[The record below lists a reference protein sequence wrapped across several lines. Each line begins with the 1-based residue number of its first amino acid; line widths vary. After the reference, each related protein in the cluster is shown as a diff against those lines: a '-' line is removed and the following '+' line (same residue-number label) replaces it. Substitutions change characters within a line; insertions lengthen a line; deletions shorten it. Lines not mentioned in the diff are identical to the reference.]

1 MELQHVNVKIFASE
15 LQVDLERFID
25 VFHRWITDQ
34 TTSEMLIDVADY
46 RHVPHGPGVVL
57 VGHEADY
64 ALDQTGGRFGL
75 LYNRKV
81 AIAGSN
87 QDRLKQALRSAA
99 LASQQLESEFDG
111 EPLKFSRQEFEIF
124 INDRAIAPNTEETFA
139 KTGPELAAFLA
150 LTLGHDQFRFERQS
164 NDPRNRFGVVVNS
177 SKPFDLAALA
187 S

>member
-15 LQVDLERFID
+15 LQVDLERFIE
-25 VFHRWITDQ
+25 VFHRWIADQ
-34 TTSEMLIDVADY
+34 ATSEMLIDVADY
-46 RHVPHGPGVVL
+46 RHVPDGPAVLL

-64 ALDQTGGRFGL
+64 ALDKTGGRYGL
-75 LYNRKV
+75 LYNRKD

-87 QDRLKQALRSAA
+87 HDRLKQALRSAA

-111 EPLKFSRQEFEIF
+111 ESLKFSRQEFEIF

-139 KTGPELAAFLA
+139 NARPELDAFLA
-150 LTLGHDQFRFERQS
+150 RTLGHDQFRVERQS
-164 NDPRNRFGVVVNS
+164 NDPRSRFGVVVNS
-177 SKPFDLAALA
+177 SQPFDLATLA